1 MNIVRVIFL
10 SLVTLV
16 GCSSSPKVHLTQPPI
31 EVESQDL
38 DKYWVQDSGKFKF
51 TSRAKL
57 PKTSGYV
64 LVNYLVDSNG
74 EIFNPTIVESS
85 PKGEWDI
92 FALEALSRINY
103 LPSKTNSS
111 NIPVYVTSEFKF
123 LEER

>member
-1 MNIVRVIFL
+1 MNILKALLL
-10 SLVTLV
+10 SLITLI
-16 GCSSSPKVHLTQPPI
+16 GCSSSPKVHLTQSPI

-64 LVNYLVDSNG
+64 LINYLVDSNG

-85 PKGEWDI
+85 PKGEWELI
-92 FALEALSRINY
+92 ALEALSRINY
-103 LPSKTNSS
+103 LPSKSNSAK
-111 NIPVYVTSEFKF
+111 IPVYVTSEFKF
-123 LEER
+123 LDQ